1 MVGLL
6 YYYWQML
13 RIWLQQYT
21 RWLLLIMRDKKCL
34 FLAKLLL
41 TEMSLVVI
49 PPPMSSHCVEM
60 DSPINMVTFHPD
72 CRRLALI
79 LSNGHLVIVNKIIL
93 DSGSSH
99 FNFIRFVCT
108 SCRKYR
114 IVPRIWYHLMSGGGG
129 GWKRNTF
136 DEVTIM
142 NCLFFVL
149 VFVYFCFYSFRV
161 DNLFLL
167 DLCQFTWWKE
177 DTLLVYDSGTEGIHE
192 IIIVHEVNV
201 GYTVITQW
209 ASHSIFRIKT

>member
-1 MVGLL
+1 
-6 YYYWQML
+6 ML

-49 PPPMSSHCVEM
+49 PPPMSSHCLEM

-129 GWKRNTF
+129 GGGEREIRLMRWQLWTVCSLF
-136 DEVTIM
+136 WFLFIFVFIHLELTIYFY
-142 NCLFFVL
+142 LIFVNSLGGRKILYWCTIL
-149 VFVYFCFYSFRV
+149 VLR
-161 DNLFLL
+161 
-167 DLCQFTWWKE
+167 
-177 DTLLVYDSGTEGIHE
+177 
-192 IIIVHEVNV
+192 
-201 GYTVITQW
+201 
-209 ASHSIFRIKT
+209 ASMK